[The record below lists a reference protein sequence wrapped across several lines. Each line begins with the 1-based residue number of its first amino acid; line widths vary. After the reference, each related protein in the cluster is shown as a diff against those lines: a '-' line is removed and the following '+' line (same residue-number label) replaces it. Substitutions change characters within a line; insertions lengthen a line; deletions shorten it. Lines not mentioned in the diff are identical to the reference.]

1 MEWSS
6 YAIARLASR
15 SEALHAMVKHGAN
28 GFRLNAA
35 KPDVFEE
42 CLQAPIPCCRVL
54 GKPPAIDYW
63 ALRPQPV
70 ANL

>member
-6 YAIARLASR
+6 YAIVRLESR
-15 SEALHAMVKHGAN
+15 SEALHAMVKHGAI

-42 CLQAPIPCCRVL
+42 CLQAPIPSSRVL
-54 GKPPAIDYW
+54 GKPPAMDYW